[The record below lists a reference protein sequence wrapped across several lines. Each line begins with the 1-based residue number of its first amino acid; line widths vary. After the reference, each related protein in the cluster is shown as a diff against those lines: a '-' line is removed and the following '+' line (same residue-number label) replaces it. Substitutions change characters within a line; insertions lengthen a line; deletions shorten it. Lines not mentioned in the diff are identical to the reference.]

1 MYEVA
6 FIGIIADSKNEMQI
20 KRFLEGRLNVP
31 TKEHTVIVINDKSI
45 ENIRNIKFQTILVM
59 TLDEIINK
67 QDILSKMLK
76 NAEYLVINSD
86 ADMKSLKLINDMK
99 LNVITFGFNQ
109 KATITASSVEE
120 NLMICVQRKIVD
132 INKNTIESQEIVIK
146 TISPNMLNN
155 AHNAMGIG
163 TILLIYGKNQIN
175 L

>member
-1 MYEVA
+1 MA

-76 NAEYLVINSD
+76 NA
-86 ADMKSLKLINDMK
+86 MK

-163 TILLIYGKNQIN
+163 TILLIYGKNEIN
-175 L
+175 F